1 MDQRSHTVEQ
11 DLKDI
16 AQTRLEISRKMHLL
30 DEEIRAQLQGI
41 KVTSSGIAAIAAEI
55 AKDVG
60 YTTARML
67 NPARQLDRRPLAV
80 LAGVVLFGYAIS
92 MLEKRLRRPKV
103 YPYYPPETQGVP
115 IMPSE
120 SKEGEKVKSGVYPYF
135 PERRGR
141 SSFPADAWDEIKNSL
156 QTEIRHSQKA
166 VMYSL
171 RAFARN
177 AAKQIV
183 PALLGSLQPR
193 SRISRR

>member
-1 MDQRSHTVEQ
+1 MDQRSYAIEQ

-16 AQTRLEISRKMHLL
+16 AQTRAEISRKVHLL

-41 KVTSSGIAAIAAEI
+41 KVTSSELATIAAAI

-60 YTTARML
+60 HTTTRLL
-67 NPARQLDRRPLAV
+67 NPARQLDQRPMAV

-103 YPYYPPETQGVP
+103 YPYYPSETQGVP

-120 SKEGEKVKSGVYPYF
+120 SKEGDKTKSGVYPYF
-135 PERRGR
+135 PERRNR
-141 SSFPADAWDEIKNSL
+141 SSFPAGAWSEIKNSFRS
-156 QTEIRHSQKA
+156 EIRHSQKA
-166 VMYSL
+166 VMCSL
-171 RAFARN
+171 RAFARD